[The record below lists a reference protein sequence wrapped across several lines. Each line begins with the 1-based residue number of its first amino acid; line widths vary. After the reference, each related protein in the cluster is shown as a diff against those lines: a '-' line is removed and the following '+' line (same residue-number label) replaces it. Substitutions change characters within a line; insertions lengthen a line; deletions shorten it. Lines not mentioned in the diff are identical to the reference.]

1 MAWIGRYLSASEQEY
16 LAQRHTALEEQSTQ
30 FLADNPFLFATRYT
44 VTEMLIRVELFRKIS
59 TVAGAI
65 VECGVAH
72 GNSLMLLGHLSSVV
86 EPYALNRSI
95 IGFDTFAGFVGASE
109 YDPEDLPE
117 AAFADTN
124 KATLEEAIRLF
135 DSNRALGHVP
145 RISIVAGDARETIP
159 SYVSGH
165 PELTIALLYLD
176 FDLYEPTLVALRDL
190 LPLVCAGGIVAFDE
204 FNYRHFAGETKAVL
218 ESLRLQNTPL
228 RRLPFAPLLAYF
240 TVSQ

>member
-1 MAWIGRYLSASEQEY
+1 MAWLGRYLSASEQDY
-16 LAQRHTALEEQSTQ
+16 LAQRRKALEQESPAL
-30 FLADNPFLFATRYT
+30 LADNPFLFATRYT
-44 VTEMLIRVELFRKIS
+44 VTEMLIRIELFRKII

-72 GNSLMLLGHLSSVV
+72 GNNLMLLGHLSSVV

-95 IGFDTFAGFVGASE
+95 IGFDTFTGFAGMSE
-109 YDPEDLPE
+109 HDPGDLPE

-145 RISIVAGDARETIP
+145 RVCIVAGDARETIP
-159 SYVSGH
+159 SYVSTH

-176 FDLYEPTLVALRDL
+176 FDLYEPTMVALRDL

-204 FNYRHFAGETKAVL
+204 FNYRHFAGETKAAL
-218 ESLRLQNTPL
+218 DSLRLQCTPL

-240 TVSQ
+240 TVSE